1 MGFSDHIL
9 LKTKIDIPY
18 LKDYSPAPQTN
29 FQEPIYKWVEG
40 TCLQEYGAAATKW
53 STYTS
58 QPEFLQGLQAV
69 ISNNTISN
77 DARATEVEEFIL

>member
-1 MGFSDHIL
+1 MGFSDHVLI
-9 LKTKIDIPY
+9 KTKLDIPY
-18 LKDYSPAPQTN
+18 LKVNSPALQTN
-29 FQEPIYKWVEG
+29 SQETVYKWVEG